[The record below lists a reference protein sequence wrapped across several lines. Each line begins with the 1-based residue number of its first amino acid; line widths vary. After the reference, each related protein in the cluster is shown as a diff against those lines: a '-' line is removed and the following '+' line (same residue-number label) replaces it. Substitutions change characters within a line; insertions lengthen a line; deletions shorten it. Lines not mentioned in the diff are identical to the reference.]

1 MNYFYYL
8 IVMIFSGIS
17 VIKIVFI
24 LKNRK
29 EIQLSKLGITICY
42 LDFIVSLGLYS
53 ITAILGLN
61 KVLAT
66 ILLILT
72 YIPIISKIIF
82 FFCEPS
88 GSLIPEERRN
98 DESICK
104 M

>member
-1 MNYFYYL
+1 MYCEN
-8 IVMIFSGIS
+8 ITII
-17 VIKIVFI
+17 FI

-42 LDFIVSLGLYS
+42 LDFIVHLGLYS
-53 ITAILGLN
+53 ITAILALN

-72 YIPIISKIIF
+72 YIPIILKIIF
-82 FFCEPS
+82 FLGKPS
-88 GSLIPEERRN
+88 GLSIPEERRN

>member
-17 VIKIVFI
+17 VIKAVFL

-29 EIQLSKLGITICY
+29 EIQLSKLGTKICY

-53 ITAILGLN
+53 VTVILALN

-66 ILLILT
+66 FLLILT
-72 YIPIISKIIF
+72 YMPIILKIIF
-82 FFCEPS
+82 FLGEPS
-88 GSLIPEERRN
+88 GSLIPKEEK
-98 DESICK
+98 SK
-104 M
+104 